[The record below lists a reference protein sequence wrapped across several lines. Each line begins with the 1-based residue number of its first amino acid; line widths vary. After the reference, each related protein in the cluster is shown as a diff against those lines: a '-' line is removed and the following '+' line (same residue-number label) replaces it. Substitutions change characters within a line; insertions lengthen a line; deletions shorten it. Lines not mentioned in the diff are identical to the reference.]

1 MAGAWAAFG
10 ALLTGL
16 LLRRLDISRMGY
28 AEAKQLLSAMVNS
41 LSPRIQK
48 TETLARE
55 LSEQVQILKA
65 KEARASSE
73 ELAADKVRLLEY
85 MREWVANVKRV
96 VDKLQ
101 QLEDNLRG
109 LDGQFQQLRARMDRL
124 PDHEAPAANQLVSV
138 GVVTE
143 NVLAKLS
150 ETEKQVLRLL
160 IEGPKS
166 APQIGRLTGK
176 SREHTARIMKTL
188 FEQRFVERETHH
200 QPYEYR
206 LNDKVREALVQKVAE
221 PLTQSEQ
228 QT

>member
-1 MAGAWAAFG
+1 M
-10 ALLTGL
+10 LMSLV
-16 LLRRLDISRMGY
+16 LRRLDISRMGY
-28 AEAKQLLSAMVNS
+28 AEAKQLLSAMVSS

-65 KEARASSE
+65 NQAGANSE
-73 ELAADKVRLLEY
+73 DLAADKVRLLEY
-85 MREWVANVKRV
+85 MQDWLANVKRV
-96 VDKLQ
+96 VDKLE

-124 PDHEAPAANQLVSV
+124 PDHEVPATNQLVSI

-150 ETEKQVLRLL
+150 ETEKQALGLL
-160 IEGPKS
+160 IEEPKS
-166 APQIGRLTGK
+166 APEIGRLTGK

-188 FEQRFVERETHH
+188 FDQRFVERETHH

-206 LNDKVREALVQKVAE
+206 LNDKVREALVQKVAA